1 MRDPKGFLTLRRT
14 TPGRQ
19 AVEERVRHWR
29 EFYGPVP
36 EASVRAQGARCMD
49 CGVPFCQGDTGCPVR
64 NVIPEWNDLVSR
76 GEWRSALDSLQ
87 ATNNFPELT
96 GRLCPAPCESACV
109 LGLVNEPVAIR
120 HIEQTIA
127 DRGFAEGWVVPRPP
141 RRATGFS
148 VAVIGSGPAGLAA
161 AQQLRRSGHDVVV
174 FEKDERV
181 GGLLRYGIPEFKLE
195 KSVLQLRVDQ
205 LEAEGVQFRTGIS
218 VGEDIAVDELRTQ
231 FDAVCVATGAG
242 AARDLDVPGRELSG
256 IHLAMDFLVAQ
267 NRRLEIAQLSDRA
280 PDTGYRIPDTGYRT
294 PGTGYRVPDAD
305 IDARD
310 RRVVIIGGGDTGS
323 DCAGTCVRQGARSV
337 RQFELL
343 PQPPAGR
350 AATTPWPLWPM
361 QLRTSHAH
369 EEGCDREW
377 SVATT
382 AFSGENGRVQ
392 KLHGA
397 RLERRVFADGRTDFA
412 RMAGTEFE
420 LDADLVLLAMGFTG
434 PVKSQLLVDLG
445 VELDARGNIA
455 TDHAHRTSVPGVF
468 SAGDARRGA
477 SLIVWAIRE
486 GRDAAEAINA
496 WLSNPGNNRQLPQM
510 LGGVIERSG

>member
-1 MRDPKGFLTLRRT
+1 MADPKAFLTLRRA
-14 TPGRQ
+14 TPDRQ
-19 AVEERVRHWR
+19 AVEERVHHWG
-29 EFYGPVP
+29 EFYRPAP
-36 EASVRAQGARCMD
+36 ESAVKTQAARCMD

-64 NVIPEWNDLVSR
+64 NVIPEWNGLVQR
-76 GEWRSALDSLQ
+76 GDWREALDSLQ

-141 RRATGFS
+141 RRSTGFS

-161 AQQLRRSGHDVVV
+161 AQQLRRAGHTVVV
-174 FEKDERV
+174 FEKDERI

-195 KSVLQLRVDQ
+195 KSVLDLRLSQ
-205 LEAEGVQFRTGIS
+205 LEAEGVQFRTGVD
-218 VGEDIAVDELRTQ
+218 VGVEITAVELRTK

-242 AARDLDVPGRELSG
+242 AARDLSVPGRQLEG
-256 IHLAMDFLVAQ
+256 IHLAMDYLTSQ
-267 NRRLEIAQLSDRA
+267 NRRLEGGS
-280 PDTGYRIPDTGYRT
+280 
-294 PGTGYRVPDAD
+294 VFEMD

-323 DCAGTCVRQGARSV
+323 DCAGTCVRQGASSV
-337 RQFELL
+337 KQFELL
-343 PQPPAGR
+343 PQPPRDR

-369 EEGCDREW
+369 EEGTERDW

-392 KLHGA
+392 RLHAA
-397 RLERRVFADGRTDFA
+397 RLERRSFADGRTEYA
-412 RMAGTEFE
+412 QIPGTEFE
-420 LDADLVLLAMGFTG
+420 LEADLVLLAMGFTG
-434 PVKSQLLVDLG
+434 PVKSKLLVDLG
-445 VELDARGNIA
+445 VELDGRGNIV
-455 TDHAHRTSVPGVF
+455 TDRSHRTSVPGVF
-468 SAGDARRGA
+468 AAGDAHRGQ

-486 GRDAAEAINA
+486 GRDAADGINS
-496 WLSNPGNNRQLPQM
+496 WLRAGRLQ
-510 LGGVIERSG
+510 G

>member
-1 MRDPKGFLTLRRT
+1 MADPKAFLTLRRA

-19 AVEERVRHWR
+19 AVEDRVRHWR

-36 EASVRAQGARCMD
+36 EDAVRTQAARCMD
-49 CGVPFCQGDTGCPVR
+49 CGVPFCQGDSGCPVR
-64 NVIPEWNDLVSR
+64 NVIPEWNGLVQR
-76 GEWRSALDSLQ
+76 GEWRDALESLH

-127 DRGFAEGWVVPRPP
+127 DRGFDEGWVVPHPP
-141 RRATGFS
+141 RRVSGFK

-161 AQQLRRSGHDVVV
+161 AQQLRRAGHAVVV
-174 FEKDERV
+174 FERDERV

-195 KSVLQLRVDQ
+195 KSVLDLRLGQ
-205 LEAEGVQFRTGIS
+205 LEAEGVQFRTGID
-218 VGEDIAVDELRTQ
+218 VGEDITAEELRAE
-231 FDAVCVATGAG
+231 FDAVCISTGAG
-242 AARDLDVPGRELSG
+242 RARDLDVPGRQLAG
-256 IHLAMDFLVAQ
+256 VHLAMDFLTAQ
-267 NRRLEIAQLSDRA
+267 NRRLEGRELA
-280 PDTGYRIPDTGYRT
+280 G
-294 PGTGYRVPDAD
+294 AD
-305 IDARD
+305 DARD

-343 PQPPAGR
+343 PQPPVGR
-350 AATTPWPLWPM
+350 AASTPWPLWPM

-392 KLHGA
+392 RLHA
-397 RLERRVFADGRTDFA
+397 TRLERQVFADGRTDFA
-412 RMAGTEFE
+412 RMPGTEFE
-420 LDADLVLLAMGFTG
+420 LEADLVLLAMGFTG
-434 PVKSQLLVDLG
+434 PVKNRLLVDLA
-445 VELDARGNIA
+445 VELDSRGNIA
-455 TDHAHRTSVPGVF
+455 TDRAHRTSVPGVF
-468 SAGDARRGA
+468 AAGDAHRGA

-486 GRDAAEAINA
+486 GRDAADSINS
-496 WLSNPGNNRQLPQM
+496 WLR
-510 LGGVIERSG
+510 ER